1 MRISDCSS
9 DVCSSDLVPF
19 QPLETAALAQPCM
32 GLDKVSRR
40 MDGTVGIGNGVVKQ
54 RQGFFQASF
63 VFLYANGLADQK
75 SRHPPADPVFRMIMP
90 AGVDSSVEG
99 RVGKGWVR
107 PCRARC
113 RTKT

>member
-54 RQGFFQASF
+54 RQGFVEASL
-63 VFLYANGLADQK
+63 VFLYANGKIGRAT
-75 SRHPPADPVFRMIMP
+75 SRERVCQYVWIS
-90 AGVDSSVEG
+90 VDARSI
-99 RVGKGWVR
+99 KKNNT
-107 PCRARC
+107 RARAL
-113 RTKT
+113 